1 MISQCCVAGEIHT
14 GTPAGRVE
22 KVHGL
27 DCYIAEPPAGTSP
40 KGVIIVLP
48 DVFGWA
54 SPNSRILADS
64 YAEKGPFKVYLPE
77 VQAGKSFPIDL
88 LASIHAMEATGLA
101 AAVSR
106 AYHMARVAAYWMPF
120 AYANTEDAVRAR
132 LYPFIGALRQEH
144 ADLAFGIAG
153 FCWGGFWAFKLAH
166 DRAEDRVDVNGA
178 KLPLVD
184 AAFAAHPSLMK
195 IPDDIEAIQKP
206 TSVAAAA
213 IDARYPKE
221 DVDRTR
227 EILERKMQLDAGQK
241 HEVVWYPGCHHG
253 WAVRGNPEDPKEG
266 EAGIRAEL
274 QAMEWFAARFA
285 EVGR

>member
-1 MISQCCVAGEIHT
+1 MVQQCCVAGEIHT
-14 GTPAGRVE
+14 GTPAGRVD
-22 KVHGL
+22 KVHGV
-27 DCYIAEPPAGTSP
+27 DCYIAEPPAGTTP

-48 DVFGWA
+48 DIFGWA
-54 SPNSRILADS
+54 SPNTRILADS
-64 YAEKGPFKVYLPE
+64 YAEKGPFIVYLPE
-77 VQAGKSFPIDL
+77 MHAGKSFPIDL
-88 LASIHAMEATGLA
+88 LTSIHALEATGLA

-106 AYHMARVAAYWMPF
+106 AYHMARVTAYWLPF
-120 AYANTEDAVRAR
+120 SYANSEDTVRAR
-132 LYPFIGALRQEH
+132 LYPFIGALRQQH
-144 ADLAFGIAG
+144 AELSFGVAG
-153 FCWGGFWAFKLAH
+153 FCWGGFWSFKLAH
-166 DRAEDRVDVNGA
+166 DRPEDRVEVNGV

-184 AAFAAHPSLMK
+184 ASFAAHPSLMK
-195 IPDDIEAIQKP
+195 IPDDIEAIVKP

-227 EILERKMQLDAGQK
+227 EILERKMQLDASVK

-285 EVGR
+285 EVKR